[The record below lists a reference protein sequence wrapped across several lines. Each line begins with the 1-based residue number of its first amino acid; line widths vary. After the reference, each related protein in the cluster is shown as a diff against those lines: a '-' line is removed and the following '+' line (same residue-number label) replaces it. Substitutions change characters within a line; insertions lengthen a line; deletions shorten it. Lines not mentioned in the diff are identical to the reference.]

1 MTRPDE
7 EMNKLYEDLHAL
19 QTTVPK
25 ADKLTGLGD
34 ANAHIDTD
42 HAVWRGVL
50 GPSGLGGFN
59 DNLLLS
65 CEPAQ
70 SAASS

>member
-7 EMNKLYEDLHAL
+7 EKNKFYEDLHAL
-19 QTTVPK
+19 QTAVPK

-34 ANAHIDTD
+34 ANAPISTE
-42 HAVWRGVL
+42 HAAWRGVL
-50 GPSGLGGFN
+50 DPNGLGGIN
-59 DNLLLS
+59 DNDLLS

-70 SAASS
+70 STVSS